1 MCLIVG
7 YHAWSTFSFFKFIIK
22 YHLDMSYGGM
32 SITIVFFLINVIFF
46 FTRYARHNLYFSNTL
61 YTSNYDFKSTNILQN
76 VLTLLKCY
84 LLARK

>member
-32 SITIVFFLINVIFF
+32 SITIVFFLINVIIFF
-46 FTRYARHNLYFSNTL
+46 SQDMLDTTYTLVTLSIPPIMTSKVQIFYKMYSLY
-61 YTSNYDFKSTNILQN
+61 
-76 VLTLLKCY
+76 
-84 LLARK
+84 